1 MTKNEMLN
9 QKVCDKMQAELDEFI
24 AELKT
29 KSSSEIIECAYEL
42 IYKEDI
48 LQSFDFDIRGNN
60 PLTNEQTKALLSLKN
75 PLDYLYQ
82 EWVEYDD
89 SVLDTLRLS
98 NNFAIDKQIEY
109 LKLRA
114 EKERECRQLCHI
126 TAEKLLTK

>member
-1 MTKNEMLN
+1 MTKNDMLN

-60 PLTNEQTKALLSLKN
+60 PLTNEQAKALLSLKN

-82 EWVEYDD
+82 EWVEYDG

-98 NNFAIDKQIEY
+98 NDFAIDKQIEY
-109 LKLRA
+109 LKSRA
-114 EKERECRQLCHI
+114 EREREFR
-126 TAEKLLTK
+126 

>member
-24 AELKT
+24 ADLKT

-48 LQSFDFDIRGNN
+48 LQSFDFDILGNN
-60 PLTNEQTKALLSLKN
+60 PLTNEQAKALLSLKN

-82 EWVEYDD
+82 EWLECDS

-98 NNFAIDKQIEY
+98 NDFAIDKQIEY

-114 EKERECRQLCHI
+114 RKERECR
-126 TAEKLLTK
+126 

>member
-9 QKVCDKMQAELDEFI
+9 QKVCDKIQAELDEFI

-48 LQSFDFDIRGNN
+48 LQSFDFDVRGNN
-60 PLTNEQTKALLSLKN
+60 PLTNEQAKVLLSLKN

-82 EWVEYDD
+82 EWLECDS

-98 NNFAIDKQIEY
+98 NGFAIDKQIGH
-109 LKLRA
+109 LKSRA
-114 EKERECRQLCHI
+114 ERERECR
-126 TAEKLLTK
+126 

>member
-1 MTKNEMLN
+1 MRLIRMTKNEMLN
-9 QKVCDKMQAELDEFI
+9 QKVCDKMQTELDEFI

-60 PLTNEQTKALLSLKN
+60 PLTNEQAKALLSLKN

-82 EWVEYDD
+82 EWLECDS

-109 LKLRA
+109 LKSRA
-114 EKERECRQLCHI
+114 EKERECR
-126 TAEKLLTK
+126 

>member
-48 LQSFDFDIRGNN
+48 LQSFDFDFKERN
-60 PLTNEQTKALLSLKN
+60 PLTNEQAKALLSLKN

-82 EWVEYDD
+82 EWLEYDG

-98 NNFAIDKQIEY
+98 NDFAIDKQIEH
-109 LKLRA
+109 LKSRA
-114 EKERECRQLCHI
+114 EKERECR
-126 TAEKLLTK
+126 

>member
-24 AELKT
+24 AEFKT

-48 LQSFDFDIRGNN
+48 LQSFDFDIQGNN
-60 PLTNEQTKALLSLKN
+60 PLTNEQAKALLSLKN

-82 EWVEYDD
+82 EWLEYDN

-98 NNFAIDKQIEY
+98 NDFAIDKQIEY